1 MRQISEDLAA
11 HLGGDATTLCHCWR
25 LTRRDGVVLGF
36 TEHDR
41 NLAFDGTVFKAASGF
56 RPSETEAE
64 DGLAAPPSEVT
75 GGFSSEAMTE
85 GDLASGRYDGAR
97 VEVFIV
103 NWQALDQRLLLKVQ
117 EIGEVS
123 RGGGQFTAE
132 LRSFAHRLGQ
142 ENGRVYNRRCD
153 ADLGDGRCRVNLAAF
168 RATGTVTAVEAP
180 EQIVA
185 SGLDGFS
192 AGFFDGGRLVFESGA
207 NAGLVLAIDST
218 RAVDGG
224 IELRFWLPLEVLPE
238 SGDTFEITAG
248 CDKSF
253 STCRTRFSNHL
264 NFQGFPHV
272 PGSDFAYSYA
282 DGSGNHDGGA
292 LFE

>member
-168 RATGTVTAVEAP
+168 RATGTVMAVEAP
-180 EQIVA
+180 EQIIA

>member
-153 ADLGDGRCRVNLAAF
+153 ADLGDGRCRVNLSAF
-168 RATGTVTAVEAP
+168 RATGTVTAIEAP
-180 EQIVA
+180 EQIIA
-185 SGLDGFS
+185 SGLDAFS

>member
-41 NLAFDGTVFKAASGF
+41 NLAFDGTDFKAASGF
-56 RPSETEAE
+56 RRSETEAE

-253 STCRTRFSNHL
+253 STCRARFSNHL

>member
-153 ADLGDGRCRVNLAAF
+153 ADLGDGRCRVNLSAF
-168 RATGTVTAVEAP
+168 RARGTVTAVEAP

-185 SGLDGFS
+185 SGLDSFS
-192 AGFFDGGRLVFESGA
+192 VGFFDGGRLVFESGA